1 MDARSLSGCT
11 LTKPEVTIV
20 DYGAGNLRSVE
31 RAVEHVGGAVHIT
44 SEPTAVQNADI
55 VVLPG
60 VGAAA
65 DTMHNLQERRL
76 AGPIRDYI
84 ASGRP
89 FMGICMGLQALMTVS
104 EEGGLQKCLDVLPG
118 SVVRLPEGLKVPHM
132 GWNRVDVARDHP
144 ALPEAISG
152 QYFYFVHSY
161 YADPTESSIVAGW
174 TDYGVRFP
182 SIVARDNLIATQ
194 FHPEK
199 SGDVGLSIYS
209 GFIKWASNRSR

>member
-1 MDARSLSGCT
+1 M
-11 LTKPEVTIV
+11 TIV

-31 RAVEHVGGAVHIT
+31 RAVEHVGGAARIT
-44 SEPTAVQNADI
+44 SEPKAVQEAGI

-65 DTMHNLQERRL
+65 DTMHNLEERRL

-84 ASGRP
+84 DSGRP
-89 FMGICMGLQALMTVS
+89 FLGICMGLQALMTVS
-104 EEGGLQKCLDVLPG
+104 EEGGLQKCLNVVPG
-118 SVVRLPEGLKVPHM
+118 RVTRLPEGLKVPHM
-132 GWNRVDVARDHP
+132 GWNRVDIARGHP
-144 ALPEAISG
+144 ALPQPISG

-199 SGDVGLSIYS
+199 SGDVGLSIYA
-209 GFIKWASNRSR
+209 GFIKWATNAGR

>member
-1 MDARSLSGCT
+1 MA
-11 LTKPEVTIV
+11 KPEVTIV

-31 RAVEHVGGAVHIT
+31 RAVEHVGGAARIT
-44 SEPTAVQNADI
+44 SEPKAVLDAGI

-65 DTMHNLQERRL
+65 DTMHNLEERRL

-89 FMGICMGLQALMTVS
+89 FLGICMGLQALMTVS
-104 EEGGLQKCLDVLPG
+104 EEGGLQKCLDVLQG
-118 SVVRLPEGLKVPHM
+118 SVVRLPGGLKVPHM
-132 GWNRVDVARDHP
+132 GWNRVDIARDHP
-144 ALPEAISG
+144 ALPPSVSG

-199 SGDVGLSIYS
+199 SGDIGLSIYA
-209 GFIKWASNRSR
+209 GFIKWAANDDR

>member
-1 MDARSLSGCT
+1 MD
-11 LTKPEVTIV
+11 KPEVTIV

-31 RAVEHVGGAVHIT
+31 RAVEHVGGAARIT
-44 SEPTAVQNADI
+44 SDPETVGDAGI
-55 VVLPG
+55 LVLPG

-65 DTMHNLQERRL
+65 DTMHNLEKRRL

-89 FMGICMGLQALMTVS
+89 FLGICMGLQALMTES
-104 EEGGLQKCLDVLPG
+104 EEGGLQKCLDILPG
-118 SVVRLPEGLKVPHM
+118 RVVRLPEGLKVPHM
-132 GWNRVDVARDHP
+132 GWNRVDIADGHP
-144 ALPEAISG
+144 ALPRAISG
-152 QYFYFVHSY
+152 QYFYFVHPY

-182 SIVARDNLIATQ
+182 SIVARENLIATQ

-199 SGDVGLSIYS
+199 SGDVGLSIYA
-209 GFIKWASNRSR
+209 GFIEWATNHG

>member
-1 MDARSLSGCT
+1 MI
-11 LTKPEVTIV
+11 KPEVTIL

-31 RAVEHVGGAVHIT
+31 RAVEHVGGSARIT
-44 SEPTAVQNADI
+44 SDPNTVRDATI
-55 VVLPG
+55 LVLPG

-65 DTMHNLQERRL
+65 DTMHNLEERRL

-89 FMGICMGLQALMTVS
+89 FLGICMGLQALMTES

-118 SVVRLPEGLKVPHM
+118 RVVRLPEGLKVPHM
-132 GWNRVDVARDHP
+132 GWNRVDIAEGHP
-144 ALPEAISG
+144 ALPGAISG

-182 SIVARDNLIATQ
+182 SIVARENLIATQ

-199 SGDVGLSIYS
+199 SGDVGLSIYA
-209 GFIKWASNRSR
+209 GFIEWATDAGR